1 MQGIMPCSGK
11 PAKADLAKYPQQQ
24 AVAPVEPETPDP
36 KARLATG
43 SCHESCFEIRV
54 LAGEATYKDV
64 VFPTPASYPAEWGL
78 GLVRAQDLCSC
89 PAGCVR
95 HAEIHELQLILGR
108 MGLYEAGG
116 RGVIG
121 MSLLP

>member
-1 MQGIMPCSGK
+1 MPCAGK

-43 SCHESCFEIRV
+43 SCHESFFEIRV
-54 LAGEATYKDV
+54 LAGEAAYKDV

-78 GLVRAQDLCSC
+78 GLVIGKGSG
-89 PAGCVR
+89 P
-95 HAEIHELQLILGR
+95 LQLPSRLC
-108 MGLYEAGG
+108 ET
-116 RGVIG
+116 RGDT
-121 MSLLP
+121 